1 MLGLEDTIF
10 GIATPR
16 EEVMREV
23 TMFDDIVSEFARMVR
38 ESGLSANQMAREL
51 NVHPN
56 TVFYWRGGGLPSFES
71 AYLLLHKLDIP
82 VDRFF
87 TSKATE
93 LLLKDLDAAL
103 VAYPELSNLHK
114 RVKAVMERLGIS

>member
-1 MLGLEDTIF
+1 MPWADDIVPEITTSWEM
-10 GIATPR
+10 AMK
-16 EEVMREV
+16 EAA
-23 TMFDDIVSEFARMVR
+23 MFDNIVSEFARMIR

-82 VDRFF
+82 LDRFF

-93 LLLKDLDAAL
+93 LLLKDLNAAL
-103 VAYPELSNLHK
+103 ANYPELSNLHE